1 MSLGLAGKIP
11 MQKYLL
17 LLSVLNAI
25 PVSIFVIDRKNSIVF
40 ANNHFQSAFCRRSQF
55 SEGMDLGTVI
65 KETEFLT
72 DLAANT
78 MEGSGLHY
86 YSINGVE
93 FIAKQITL
101 QADCSLKMVLL
112 KEASAVETLAKETR
126 VYKDLEEELNAILDS
141 SYDGIYITDGNGVTL
156 RLNKACERIDEV
168 DAKEVVG
175 KHMAE
180 LINKG
185 YYSESVSL
193 KVIKEKKP
201 LTIIQRLKS
210 GKELMV
216 TGNPIFKN
224 GKITRVVTNSR
235 DMTELNELRR
245 QLEENKRITE
255 KYQSELRLLR
265 SQAVQ
270 YESVIA
276 KSEQMKT
283 LINLAMRIAEVDTTV
298 LIQGE
303 SGVGKEV
310 LAKIIYKNSK
320 RVNEP
325 FIKVNCGAIPEN
337 LLESELFGYEGG
349 AFTGAKK
356 EGKIGLFELA
366 NNGTLFLDE
375 VGELPFNLQVK
386 LLRALQEKEIIRVG
400 GNSSINI
407 DVRIIAATN
416 RDLKKAVKDGSFRAD
431 LFYRLN
437 VVPLMIP
444 PLRARKEDIE
454 HLAQHFLN
462 KFNKKYETN
471 KFFSNEALKILLNYA
486 WPGNVRELENL
497 IERIVVTS
505 NENEIK
511 PKHLI
516 VYFNEVNG
524 ENSVVIERDT
534 VESLREAVDNF
545 EKNLLLQMMHYYDS
559 TRDLAAAL
567 KVNRSTITRKFK
579 KYGIENIYYDV

>member
-1 MSLGLAGKIP
+1 
-11 MQKYLL
+11 
-17 LLSVLNAI
+17 
-25 PVSIFVIDRKNSIVF
+25 
-40 ANNHFQSAFCRRSQF
+40 
-55 SEGMDLGTVI
+55 
-65 KETEFLT
+65 
-72 DLAANT
+72 